1 MVKENNNLDVENNE
15 SKEVEKSEFEKL
27 YQESIMVFSEGEIV
41 KGKIVNL
48 TPKEVIVDIG
58 YKSEGA
64 ISLSEFSDPD
74 ALKIGDEVEVYLE
87 SKEDDSGMVVLSK
100 QKAERAVGWDMVI
113 SRYGEGDI
121 VDGKVTKKVKG
132 GFMVDIG
139 VEAFLPAS
147 QAALKSFGNLNQMVG
162 QAFPF
167 KIIKINKPRKNI
179 VVSRK
184 DAMQQQKDEDKKKI
198 FETLQKGALVSG
210 IIRNI
215 TDFGA
220 FVELSS
226 GIIGLLHIT
235 DMSWGRVSH
244 PSEVLAIGDT
254 IEVVVLDFDAN
265 TMKISL
271 GLKQKTAN
279 PWETVDTKYPA
290 GSKVK
295 GTVVNLMPYGA
306 FVELEKGV
314 EGLLHISEI
323 SWTKKYNH
331 PNELLAIGD
340 RIEASVIDADK
351 ANRKISLGLKQ
362 LESNPWIEVEA
373 KYPVGTK
380 IKGKI
385 RNLTDYGAFVELE
398 DGIDG
403 LIHVSDISWTKRIG
417 HPKDVFKKGEKTEAV
432 VLAVDASNRKISL
445 GIKQLTPDPWDDIA
459 EKHAPDSQM
468 AGKVTKVANF
478 GLFVEIDKDLEG
490 LAHISEIPM
499 AEGEKLEE
507 KYKVG
512 DDIKVKV
519 VKVDSIQHKIALS
532 LKM

>member
-1 MVKENNNLDVENNE
+1 MTKEKNRVDVENTE
-15 SKEVEKSEFEKL
+15 SKEVEKSEFERL
-27 YQESIMVFSEGEIV
+27 YQESIATFNEGEIV
-41 KGKIVNL
+41 KGKIVDI
-48 TPKEVIVDIG
+48 TSKEVIVDIG

-64 ISLSEFSDPD
+64 ISMSVFSDPD
-74 ALKIGDEVEVYLE
+74 ALKIGDEIEVYLE
-87 SKEDDSGMVVLSK
+87 SKEDESGMVVLSK

-121 VDGKVTKKVKG
+121 VDGKISKKVKG

-162 QAFPF
+162 QVFPF

-198 FETLQKGALVSG
+198 FETLQKGVLVSG
-210 IIRNI
+210 IVRNI

-254 IEVVVLDFDAN
+254 IEVMVLDFDAN
-265 TMKISL
+265 AMKISL

-279 PWETVDTKYPA
+279 PWETVDAKYPA

-314 EGLLHISEI
+314 EGLLHISEL

-340 RIEASVIDADK
+340 RIEASVLDLDK

-362 LESNPWIEVEA
+362 LESNPWVDVEA
-373 KYPVGTK
+373 KYPVGTRV
-380 IKGKI
+380 KGKI

-403 LIHVSDISWTKRIG
+403 LIHVSDISWTKRVG
-417 HPKDVFKKGEKTEAV
+417 HPKDVFKKGEKIEAV
-432 VLAVDASNRKISL
+432 VLAVDATNRKISL
-445 GIKQLTPDPWDDIA
+445 GVKQTMPDPWDEIA
-459 EKHAPDSQM
+459 TRYAPDSKRN
-468 AGKVTKVANF
+468 GKVTKVANF

-490 LAHISEIPM
+490 LAHISEIPL
-499 AEGEKLEE
+499 AEGEKLEDRF
-507 KYKVG
+507 KVG
-512 DDIKVKV
+512 DEVGVRV

-532 LKM
+532 LK

>member
-1 MVKENNNLDVENNE
+1 MKRM
-15 SKEVEKSEFEKL
+15 K
-27 YQESIMVFSEGEIV
+27 
-41 KGKIVNL
+41 
-48 TPKEVIVDIG
+48 
-58 YKSEGA
+58 A
-64 ISLSEFSDPD
+64 R
-74 ALKIGDEVEVYLE
+74 ALHL
-87 SKEDDSGMVVLSK
+87 
-100 QKAERAVGWDMVI
+100 
-113 SRYGEGDI
+113 SRYGEGDV
-121 VDGKVTKKVKG
+121 VDGKISKKVKG

-147 QAALKSFGNLNQMVG
+147 QAALKTFGNLNQMVG
-162 QAFPF
+162 QVFPF

-184 DAMQQQKDEDKKKI
+184 DAMQQQNSEDKKKV
-198 FETLQKGALVSG
+198 FETLQKGAVVSG
-210 IIRNI
+210 IVRNI

-220 FVELSS
+220 FVELSA

-254 IEVVVLDFDAN
+254 IEVVVLDFAAD
-265 TMKISL
+265 TMKVSL

-314 EGLLHISEI
+314 EGLLHISEL

-340 RIEASVIDADK
+340 RIEASVIDTDK

-362 LESNPWIEVEA
+362 LEANPWVEVEA

-380 IKGKI
+380 VRGKI

-417 HPKDVFKKGEKTEAV
+417 HPKDVFKKGEKVEAV
-432 VLAVDASNRKISL
+432 ILAIDATNRKISL
-445 GIKQLTPDPWDDIA
+445 GLKQLTPDPWDDIA
-459 EKHAPDSQM
+459 GKYAQDSQM
-468 AGKVTKVANF
+468 NGKITKVANF

-490 LAHISEIPM
+490 LAHISEIPL

-512 DDIKVKV
+512 DEIKVKV

-532 LKM
+532 LKI